1 MRTKTYYEFNKRAI
15 DALSQA
21 LGVNTA
27 YACLMHQRNIK
38 TIEEAKH
45 YLNPTKEH
53 LKDFS
58 LLKNIIKR
66 QIAWSITYNQTTA
79 LCYMEIMTSTG
90 HRLLHCCIKP

>member
-1 MRTKTYYEFNKRAI
+1 MRTKTYYESYDRAI

-38 TIEEAKH
+38 TVEKAKH
-45 YLNPTKEH
+45 YLNPVKEQ

-58 LLKNIIKR
+58 LLKNSHKAADYLEHHIQSKHR
-66 QIAWSITYNQTTA
+66 
-79 LCYMEIMTSTG
+79 IM
-90 HRLLHCCIKP
+90 